1 MMGLNL
7 SVNIDNI
14 HDFYQEADRLE
25 DTGNERSW
33 IEHSNRDD
41 SDWVG
46 LSLKEIK
53 QSKYSYKKGLNKL
66 KSIEE
71 DLELGG
77 SQKKYKF
84 DEFEGD
90 DMNYDRFLEQLPSL
104 TKRIRNHGS
113 GQGKF
118 INLHVCICE
127 NAWCSAKSLMIRAYT
142 VMRIVDYLE
151 NMGFRIGVSIYTD
164 TRDVGTFKG
173 DAIDLLHVE
182 VLIKRP
188 EEPLLK
194 PLLLTAVSSWMFRH
208 WMFKFRAAK
217 FNVNSGMGAS
227 TTCRYENTKEDLY
240 IGRGECLCKEDAQ
253 AKIMAIAKMFSND
266 EVEEED

>member
-1 MMGLNL
+1 MGLNL

-14 HDFYQEADRLE
+14 HDFYQEAERLE
-25 DTGNERSW
+25 DTGNERTW
-33 IEHSNRDD
+33 VENCKRDD
-41 SDWVG
+41 PEWVG
-46 LSLKEIK
+46 LSLEEIK
-53 QSKYSYKKGLNKL
+53 QSKYSYKKGLDEL

-71 DLELGG
+71 ELELGG
-77 SQKKYKF
+77 SRKKYKF

-151 NMGFRIGVSIYTD
+151 DMGFRIGVSIYTD

-173 DAIDLLHVE
+173 DNIDLLHVE
-182 VLIKRP
+182 VQVKRP
-188 EEPLLK
+188 EESLLK
-194 PLLLTAVSSWMFRH
+194 PLLLTAVSAWMFRH

-217 FNVNSGMGAS
+217 FYVDPGMGTSA
-227 TTCRYENTKEDLY
+227 TCYYENTKEDLY
-240 IGRGECLCKEDAQ
+240 IGRGECLCEEDAQ
-253 AKIMAIAKMFSND
+253 RKIKMISKMFSDDD
-266 EVEEED
+266 EEIDED